1 MSSLDEIKEVIEGL
15 LRLQDKILARERD
28 WIVEEAKENV
38 GNVAQIEIYNVF
50 GTYAERLKLDNGYR
64 IVKTTEPPK
73 HVIRVHIDTFI
84 DLLIGDLDFKDA
96 YAKGLVEFKGENYHL
111 HAIKWAKGFERIR
124 KYLRLR

>member
-1 MSSLDEIKEVIEGL
+1 MSSFDEIKEVIEGL

-84 DLLIGDLDFKDA
+84 DLLTGDLDFKDA
-96 YAKGLVEFKGENYHL
+96 YAKGLVDFKGENYHL

>member
-84 DLLIGDLDFKDA
+84 DLLTGDLDFKDA

>member
-84 DLLIGDLDFKDA
+84 DLLTGDLDFKDA

-124 KYLRLR
+124 KYLKLR